1 MAFDAEQLKRVAH
14 LARLQIA
21 DDQLSSRSA
30 DIERVLGLFAG
41 LAEADVDGVVPMA
54 HPLGIAAELR
64 ADRVT
69 ETDQSAALLA
79 LAADAQS
86 DLYLVPKVIE

>member
-14 LARLQIA
+14 LARLEIA
-21 DDQLSSRSA
+21 DGQLASRSA

-41 LAEADVDGVVPMA
+41 LEAAAVDGVEPMA

-64 ADRVT
+64 RDAVS
-69 ETDQSAALLA
+69 ETDQSRALLA
-79 LAADAQS
+79 LAPDAQS